1 MIFPMS
7 NPTSRIEAIPEDIIR
22 WTEGRALVATGS
34 PFEPV
39 TYQGREYPIA
49 QSNNSYIFPGMGLG
63 ILAAGAT
70 RVSDDMFMAA
80 AVALSESSP
89 ALTDPQGSLLPSL
102 DDIRAV
108 SCRIALAVARQAQ
121 AEGLADKTSDDEL
134 ERRIEQTTWEPRY
147 ATD

>member
-1 MIFPMS
+1 
-7 NPTSRIEAIPEDIIR
+7 
-22 WTEGRALVATGS
+22 
-34 PFEPV
+34 
-39 TYQGREYPIA
+39 
-49 QSNNSYIFPGMGLG
+49 MGLG
-63 ILAAGAT
+63 ILAAGAI

-108 SCRIALAVARQAQ
+108 SRRIAMAVARQAQ

-134 ERRIEQTTWEPRY
+134 ERRIEQTSWEPRY
-147 ATD
+147 AAD